1 MLRILIISSLL
12 ILGACKDEEA
22 SKDPATAYATAKEP
36 YDDGDYD
43 IAITKLGEFKSRFPY
58 SQYAV
63 EAELLI
69 ADSQFRLENF
79 EDAAI
84 SYSQFA
90 KLHPKHPQLDFALYR
105 VGESYWMLSPE
116 EIDREQEFTHK
127 AIAEW
132 QVLINRLPN
141 SSYSKKAAK
150 LLKEGQQRIAESF
163 EFAAKFYCKQEIYH
177 ACAFRSINLAREFP
191 QFKKMRKSALL
202 RAADALVKVADMK
215 TEDPSSDKN
224 IYFNTLD
231 ADQIRSLSRKLRSE
245 ANNPN
250 PTTK

>member
-1 MLRILIISSLL
+1 MLKILIITSL
-12 ILGACKDEEA
+12 IFLGGCEDDEL
-22 SKDPATAYATAKEP
+22 SKDPGTAYATAKKP

-43 IAITKLGEFKSRFPY
+43 IAITKLGEFKARFPY

-69 ADSQFRLENF
+69 ANSQFELENY
-79 EDAAI
+79 EDAAV

-127 AIAEW
+127 AVEEF

-141 SSYSKKAAK
+141 SSYSKKAGK
-150 LLKEGQQRIAESF
+150 LVKEGQQRIADSF
-163 EFAAKFYCKQEIYH
+163 EFVAKFYCKQELYH
-177 ACAFRSINLAREFP
+177 ACAFRSINLAREYP
-191 QFKKMRKSALL
+191 QFRKMRK
-202 RAADALVKVADMK
+202 DALVRAANALDRVAEQK
-215 TEDPSSDKN
+215 KADPKSDKN
-224 IYFNTLD
+224 IYFNSLN
-231 ADQIRSLSRKLRSE
+231 AEQIVSLARKLRSE
-245 ANNPN
+245 AKNQGTNQ
-250 PTTK
+250 